1 MERAAARSLG
11 RAATLPATHVTTHDD
26 DATLVA
32 RARTGDDDAFRLL
45 VERHQAAVAR
55 TIFGMLGS
63 RDDAD
68 DAGQETFVR
77 FYQSL
82 DAFRGESS
90 VRTYLVRIAMST
102 ALNALRSTRRRELR
116 FVSDDAA
123 LERAVDPT
131 AQLVPDDGRAARIR
145 EALDALKPDHRAVVV
160 LRLLDERTTRETS
173 EILEVPEGTVLSR
186 LSRAVQQLRVTLGP
200 VWEEFTE

>member
-1 MERAAARSLG
+1 MTER
-11 RAATLPATHVTTHDD
+11 DD
-26 DATLVA
+26 DAALVA
-32 RARTGDDDAFRLL
+32 RARNGDDDAFRRL

-55 TIFGMLGS
+55 TVFGMLGS

-68 DAGQETFVR
+68 DVGQETFVR
-77 FYQSL
+77 FFQSL
-82 DAFRGESS
+82 DSFRGESS

-123 LERAVDPT
+123 LEQAVDPS
-131 AQLVPDDGRAARIR
+131 AQVAPTDAARATRIR
-145 EALDALKPDHRAVVV
+145 EALDTLTPDHRAVVV
-160 LRLLDERTTRETS
+160 LRLLDERSTKETA
-173 EILEVPEGTVLSR
+173 EILQVPEGTVLSR